1 MTFIP
6 CYDLSENAR
15 LRADVYILSYISNA
29 IALESHPFPNF
40 FKKCNCSGS
49 HGVNLLPGDMWLK
62 RSAVE
67 GRCPGRSG

>member
-1 MTFIP
+1 MWRATQGNRIRIFPQSKDFMTFIP

-40 FKKCNCSGS
+40 FKKF
-49 HGVNLLPGDMWLK
+49 
-62 RSAVE
+62 
-67 GRCPGRSG
+67 

>member
-40 FKKCNCSGS
+40 FKKF
-49 HGVNLLPGDMWLK
+49 
-62 RSAVE
+62 
-67 GRCPGRSG
+67 